1 VHRHRTVARALSLG
15 AVLVLLAALAGVAS
29 ARRSAAPPGSAV
41 ARLQD
46 ASGNRLGSVWFL
58 PRGNGK
64 LAIRV
69 SASFLSEGFHGFH
82 VHAVGKCEPP
92 FTTAGGH
99 FNPAGTG
106 HGSHRGDLSPLWVDK
121 DGRGWLE
128 LRTDRF
134 TVDELLDADGSAVIV
149 HAAPDNLAH
158 IPSRYSAGGP
168 DAATLATGDAG
179 PRLACGVVTR
189 P

>member
-1 VHRHRTVARALSLG
+1 MHRHRTVTRALSLG
-15 AVLVLLAALAGVAS
+15 AALVLLAALAGVAS
-29 ARRSAAPPGSAV
+29 ARRSAAPPGSGV

-58 PRGNGK
+58 PRASGK

-82 VHAVGKCEPP
+82 VHAVGTCEPP

-99 FNPAGTG
+99 FNPAGSG
-106 HGSHRGDLSPLWVDK
+106 HGSHLGDLSPLWVDK

-128 LRTDRF
+128 LQTDRF
-134 TVDELLDADGSAVIV
+134 TVTDLLDADGSAIVI
-149 HAAPDNLAH
+149 HADRDNLAH
-158 IPSRYSAGGP
+158 IPTRYSPGGP

-179 PRLACGVVTR
+179 RRLACGVVTR